1 MTAMQIYQLDVNFS
15 PLVIAYVL
23 LPWILVLIV
32 VIALISY
39 CVIKKA
45 ARKNKTDDDGKSRNT
60 SEDE

>member
-1 MTAMQIYQLDVNFS
+1 MTAMQIYQLDLSFS

-23 LPWILVLIV
+23 LPWILVLIGI
-32 VIALISY
+32 IALISY

-45 ARKNKTDDDGKSRNT
+45 ARKNKTDDDGEQKNP